1 MLTGVR
7 KRNLIIGG
15 VVAVVVV
22 AAWGASN
29 GSSDG
34 QSTTGPRG
42 TSFGASGGTT
52 SSPGVTAPAPSPT
65 TEPVVAAPVEPDPA
79 AVDPAAPAA
88 PPADPA
94 APVAEPAAP
103 VAEGPTEFRMPDLI
117 GDDLDD
123 AEAALT
129 ALGAERV
136 KTVDANGDGRS
147 QIMTSNWK
155 VCSQDPRQGKDTD
168 GDRKITLG
176 VVKQSERCP

>member
-1 MLTGVR
+1 
-7 KRNLIIGG
+7 
-15 VVAVVVV
+15 
-22 AAWGASN
+22 
-29 GSSDG
+29 
-34 QSTTGPRG
+34 
-42 TSFGASGGTT
+42 
-52 SSPGVTAPAPSPT
+52 
-65 TEPVVAAPVEPDPA
+65 
-79 AVDPAAPAA
+79 
-88 PPADPA
+88 
-94 APVAEPAAP
+94 
-103 VAEGPTEFRMPDLI
+103 MPDLI